1 MSPALMLVDFECSDQ
16 EEMLFAMLHEDKDYG
31 CAGLKGGSVQ
41 NPIHALAQF
50 VADLHAPNGSVAVD
64 GFYE

>member
-16 EEMLFAMLHEDKDYG
+16 EEMLFAMLHEDEDYG

-41 NPIHALAQF
+41 NPVHALAQF